1 MSDMSLFGLN
11 METHVSYQ
19 IIGRIKS
26 SRTKRIARIVVYGKS
41 ITESS
46 ASERDDVNTATPQT
60 PFVLEATQGR
70 AFNAIV
76 TQTSENAL
84 RDGRTHEL
92 RKA

>member
-1 MSDMSLFGLN
+1 MSDMSLFVLN

-26 SRTKRIARIVVYGKS
+26 SRTKLIARIVVYGKS

-60 PFVLEATQGR
+60 PSFSKQPTDGR
-70 AFNAIV
+70 S
-76 TQTSENAL
+76 TLSLPQTSENAL